1 MDGYREEGSSSQDRP
16 PIPTVHEIGESS
28 GQAEK
33 ALQIVTAVTMF
44 KQLMENPRFMEFIQ
58 SSSMAHQVQGGFG
71 MPGTVFR
78 GMQDM
83 VPNPMYAN
91 IGLHPGFQGTQGQF
105 GVSQGNLGMAGFSI
119 PPMNMTPRH
128 QHVTGKGVQM
138 APTDV
143 SIMQIVSFDNLES
156 MDKSKPYKEGGQSVQ
171 LDTFNGFDER
181 TKAFFCLEQF
191 DKAFTGRNFQK
202 PPKKQCDH
210 PQIVKGLESVEVKD
224 TAGSGVVSMAIDA
237 DGSLWAWGKSKRGQL
252 GLGETIIE
260 APFPRRVQ
268 ALSGHQIVQVSL
280 GWGHVLASTAEGK
293 VFSWGYP
300 VDGRLGYLPGGPD
313 SLGIQSSSTNE
324 LVKHQMEL
332 LDEDVQKELNVL
344 YQWRPQLVPLGDLE
358 AVEISCGFDHS
369 LVICKGGILLSFG
382 DNSYGQLGRKQGT
395 VESVE
400 GWRVELDG
408 CVSCIGSGL
417 GHSLA
422 VCSDHRHG
430 KTENIKR
437 SGTHSVHSWG
447 WNAAFQLGRGTSN
460 ERPMQVE
467 GLEQCQVVSVDG
479 GRVHSAVVDS
489 EGGLWTWGSGKN
501 GRLGLSSFGDER
513 EPCLVESIQEVKV
526 KQAVCGM
533 DHTVI
538 LVCD

>member
-1 MDGYREEGSSSQDRP
+1 MSFGDGSQGALGQSGSVTSDAYEPLPVDVLPNNVIRVAAGHYHSLAVTADGQLWSWGRNNEGQLGRGTALSRMDGYREEGSSSQDRP

-202 PPKKQCDH
+202 PPK
-210 PQIVKGLESVEVKD
+210 L
-224 TAGSGVVSMAIDA
+224 
-237 DGSLWAWGKSKRGQL
+237 GK
-252 GLGETIIE
+252 
-260 APFPRRVQ
+260 
-268 ALSGHQIVQVSL
+268 
-280 GWGHVLASTAEGK
+280 
-293 VFSWGYP
+293 
-300 VDGRLGYLPGGPD
+300 LP
-313 SLGIQSSSTNE
+313 L
-324 LVKHQMEL
+324 
-332 LDEDVQKELNVL
+332 
-344 YQWRPQLVPLGDLE
+344 
-358 AVEISCGFDHS
+358 F
-369 LVICKGGILLSFG
+369 
-382 DNSYGQLGRKQGT
+382 
-395 VESVE
+395 
-400 GWRVELDG
+400 
-408 CVSCIGSGL
+408 
-417 GHSLA
+417 
-422 VCSDHRHG
+422 
-430 KTENIKR
+430 
-437 SGTHSVHSWG
+437 
-447 WNAAFQLGRGTSN
+447 
-460 ERPMQVE
+460 
-467 GLEQCQVVSVDG
+467 
-479 GRVHSAVVDS
+479 
-489 EGGLWTWGSGKN
+489 
-501 GRLGLSSFGDER
+501 
-513 EPCLVESIQEVKV
+513 
-526 KQAVCGM
+526 
-533 DHTVI
+533 
-538 LVCD
+538 